1 MRLLIINGSPKLG
14 QNNTA
19 VLLESFVEGFKETK
33 GNEVDILRMNNEQV
47 CKNAIVDF
55 ELAEMILIGFP
66 LYSYAMPAGV
76 KSFIEGL
83 EPLLGRCQGKKVG
96 FLVQYGFIEA
106 VHARPL
112 EMYLEH
118 ISKSLCCDYLGTII
132 KGGCD
137 GLSKNKNG
145 YKKFRRGIYEIG
157 KYFGETGKFNQ
168 IQIDAYAAPEKQ
180 KKQNRF
186 LVGIA
191 LKIINKVFWEKSL
204 KNNGLNYESSFAKP
218 YGE

>member
-14 QNNTA
+14 KNNTA
-19 VLLESFVEGFKETK
+19 ILLENFVEGFKETK
-33 GNEVDILRMNNEQV
+33 GNEVDILRMNNEQA
-47 CKNAIVDF
+47 CKKAISRF
-55 ELAEMILIGFP
+55 ESAEMVLIGFP

-106 VHARPL
+106 IHARPL
-112 EMYLEH
+112 ELYLEH
-118 ISKSLCCDYLGTII
+118 ISKSLCCEYLGTII

-137 GLSKNKNG
+137 GLSKNKNR
-145 YKKFRRGIYEIG
+145 YKKFRKGIYEIG
-157 KYFGETGKFNQ
+157 KSFGETGKFNKV
-168 IQIDAYAAPEKQ
+168 QIDAYAAPETQ
-180 KKQNRF
+180 KKHNSF
-186 LVGIA
+186 LVSIA

-204 KNNGLNYESSFAKP
+204 KNNGLNCESSFAKP
-218 YGE
+218 YGK

>member
-14 QNNTA
+14 KNNTA

-33 GNEVDILRMNNEQV
+33 GNEVEILRMNNEQAFKEAV
-47 CKNAIVDF
+47 LCF
-55 ELAEMILIGFP
+55 EAAETVLVGFP

-76 KSFIEGL
+76 KTFIEGL
-83 EPLLGRCQGKKVG
+83 EPLLGRCNGKKVG

-137 GLSKNKNG
+137 GLSKSKSG
-145 YKKFRRGIYEIG
+145 YKKVRNGAYEIG
-157 KYFGETGKFNQ
+157 KVFGVTGHFDKK
-168 IQIDAYAAPEKQ
+168 QIDAYAAPETQ
-180 KKQNRF
+180 KKQNSF
-186 LVGIA
+186 LLSII
-191 LKIINKVFWEKSL
+191 LKIMNKVSWEKSL
-204 KNNGLNYESSFAKP
+204 KMNGINRQSSFAKP
-218 YGE
+218 YGK